1 MRKAK
6 QMLAG
11 LLATLLMMQALPV
24 TVLADDAA
32 APAQPEAV
40 QTQDEAPVAE
50 EAPAVAETADVQL
63 QNGAAI
69 IPSDATLEQV
79 KELLFEALVVNKE
92 GLNPQDLNWEYYCTG
107 KNGLLTNDAWGS
119 INGFTSE
126 KNVVFVPTTF
136 THPALADNGDGNYQ
150 IRLAGKDKPVT
161 LTKAAKGTSSIV
173 LNESVEV
180 ALPYPDRER
189 SSRRGV
195 CAERWPL

>member
-40 QTQDEAPVAE
+40 QTQDEPPVAE

-92 GLNPQDLNWEYYCTG
+92 GLNPQSLDWEYYCTG

-119 INGFTSE
+119 INCFTSE

-195 CAERWPL
+195 CAER

>member
-50 EAPAVAETADVQL
+50 EGPDAELTD
-63 QNGAAI
+63 GMAI
-69 IPSDATLEQV
+69 IPADADEATV
-79 KELLFEALVVNKE
+79 KQALFDALVVNKE
-92 GLNPQDLNWEYYCTG
+92 GLNPQSLEWEYYCEG
-107 KNGLLTNDAWGS
+107 KDKTSVFKNSAWGS

-136 THPALADNGDGNYQ
+136 THPALANNSDGNYQ

>member
-50 EAPAVAETADVQL
+50 EGPDAELTD
-63 QNGAAI
+63 GMAI
-69 IPSDATLEQV
+69 IPADADEATV
-79 KELLFEALVVNKE
+79 KQALFDALVVNKE

-136 THPALADNGDGNYQ
+136 THPALANNSDGNYQ

>member
-1 MRKAK
+1 M
-6 QMLAG
+6 
-11 LLATLLMMQALPV
+11 
-24 TVLADDAA
+24 
-32 APAQPEAV
+32 
-40 QTQDEAPVAE
+40 
-50 EAPAVAETADVQL
+50 AETADVQL

-92 GLNPQDLNWEYYCTG
+92 GLNPQSLEWEYYCTG

-136 THPALADNGDGNYQ
+136 THPALANNSDGNYQ

-195 CAERWPL
+195 CAER

>member
-1 MRKAK
+1 M
-6 QMLAG
+6 
-11 LLATLLMMQALPV
+11 
-24 TVLADDAA
+24 
-32 APAQPEAV
+32 
-40 QTQDEAPVAE
+40 
-50 EAPAVAETADVQL
+50 
-63 QNGAAI
+63 
-69 IPSDATLEQV
+69 
-79 KELLFEALVVNKE
+79 F
-92 GLNPQDLNWEYYCTG
+92 
-107 KNGLLTNDAWGS
+107 KNSAWGS
-119 INGFTSE
+119 IEGFTSE

-136 THPALADNGDGNYQ
+136 THPALANNSDGNYQ

>member
-24 TVLADDAA
+24 PVLADDAA

-50 EAPAVAETADVQL
+50 EGPDAELTD
-63 QNGAAI
+63 GMAI
-69 IPSDATLEQV
+69 IPADADEATV
-79 KELLFEALVVNKE
+79 KQALFDALVVNKE

-136 THPALADNGDGNYQ
+136 THPALANNSDGNYQ

-195 CAERWPL
+195 CAER